1 MKILEKIQTF
11 KTDKEMDIFLNSLP
25 KRSAFIRSAIFEKIQ
40 REGLVKEKKQLTL
53 TDLKNSLNF

>member
-25 KRSAFIRSAIFEKIQ
+25 KRSAFIRSAIFEKMQ